1 MSVDGRP
8 LRTGL
13 PGSQDV
19 KTYAELRR
27 KLNVFGVTWIGDS
40 ALSQS
45 IRHFRPGGSHS
56 SLGLNLYGSIMRGLV
71 VTLPD
76 DNAYV
81 ASLVARKYLVPVED
95 KSTSTSTAATAAGQT
110 ATETTA
116 STAASTAA
124 STTAS
129 QTTASTA
136 AASTAK
142 TSTTGG
148 ETTTGA

>member
-1 MSVDGRP
+1 MDRNYTYFGPMSAVTLAADADHPNGR
-8 LRTGL
+8 
-13 PGSQDV
+13 
-19 KTYAELRR
+19 
-27 KLNVFGVTWIGDS
+27 NVQ
-40 ALSQS
+40 L
-45 IRHFRPGGSHS
+45 
-56 SLGLNLYGSIMRGLV
+56 MRGLV
-71 VTLPD
+71 VSLPE
-76 DNAYV
+76 DNDYV
-81 ASLVARKYLVPVED
+81 KSLVARKYLVPVED